1 MFIYTVKIIIII
13 LTTSF
18 LLQVSRVAAAA
29 AAANNL
35 TARLGSARLGSM
47 TTTKQI

>member
-29 AAANNL
+29 AANNL